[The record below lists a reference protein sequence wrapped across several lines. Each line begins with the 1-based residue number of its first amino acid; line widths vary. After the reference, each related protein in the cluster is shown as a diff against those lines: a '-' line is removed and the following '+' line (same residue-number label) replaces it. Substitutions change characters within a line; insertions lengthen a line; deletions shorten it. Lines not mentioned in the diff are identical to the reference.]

1 MQQQVYNN
9 LVLAILTG
17 DYTTADRILSNPE
30 TVSQV
35 LQKALRRGEV
45 EVVVY
50 IQVTKDI
57 YNTLQKVNQAIT
69 SSSDHPEI
77 VGFLTCIKTQ
87 KQRQST
93 TSQPKQS
100 SANAVCA
107 GQYKGQVPPTK
118 PTKLRCA
125 QCNKKLKPV
134 QEDLI
139 CSYCEKRTCMGHRNR
154 QDHSCVQAKQK
165 VQLPDAILFPKLD
178 RI

>member
-1 MQQQVYNN
+1 MQQQAYNN

-30 TVSQV
+30 TVSQM
-35 LQKALRRGEV
+35 LQKALSQGQV

-50 IQVTKDI
+50 IQLSKDVFNSI
-57 YNTLQKVNQAIT
+57 QKINQAIT
-69 SSSDHPEI
+69 SASAHPEVI
-77 VGFLTCIKTQ
+77 GFLTCIKTQ

-93 TSQPKQS
+93 SSQPKQS
-100 SANAVCA
+100 TANAVCA
-107 GQYKGQVPPTK
+107 RQFKGQVPTK

-139 CSYCEKRTCMGHRNR
+139 CPFCDKRTCMGHRNR
-154 QDHSCVQAKQK
+154 QDHSCQKTKQK

>member
-17 DYTTADRILSNPE
+17 DYTTADIILSNPE
-30 TVSQV
+30 TVSQM
-35 LQKALRRGEV
+35 LQKALNQGQV

-50 IQVTKDI
+50 IQVTKDV

-69 SSSDHPEI
+69 SASAHPE
-77 VGFLTCIKTQ
+77 VVEFLTCIKTQ
-87 KQRQST
+87 KQRQSAS
-93 TSQPKQS
+93 SQPKQS
-100 SANAVCA
+100 TVNVVC
-107 GQYKGQVPPTK
+107 GKQYKAQIPAK

-125 QCNKKLKPV
+125 QCNKKLTPV

-139 CSYCEKRTCMGHRNR
+139 CSYCDKRTCMGHRNR
-154 QDHSCVQAKQK
+154 QDHSCQKRKQK
-165 VQLPDAILFPKLD
+165 VQLPDAVLFPKLD